1 MNSWKV
7 MNKWVIT
14 DVKTDEP
21 IMIYSGSFI
30 DVMNFLNNY
39 YKDGM
44 VDVESEEN
52 WIERNKQQKGTIM
65 TNIIKPPL
73 GLTPRWIRDMER
85 FEEIISAMK
94 RYSQA
99 GMPIPIEWIEEVD
112 ELYDRTV
119 VFETVEQKGN
129 KNEHMSLWILVG
141 RP

>member
-14 DVKTDEP
+14 DVETDES
-21 IMIYSGSFI
+21 IIIYNGSFM
-30 DVMNFLNNY
+30 DVMNFVNGRY
-39 YKDGM
+39 EDGTI
-44 VDVESEEN
+44 DIESYEN
-52 WIERNKQQKGTIM
+52 WLNRQQKGTIM
-65 TNIIKPPL
+65 TGIIKPPL

-94 RYSQA
+94 RYSEA

-129 KNEHMSLWILVG
+129 ANEYMSLWLLVG
-141 RP
+141 GP